1 MWQVTFNS
9 ATSSLIPFAHFW
21 SPLLCCKFFLSYNT
35 YLFLVCQIFLLAFM
49 LSCSTLFDPM
59 DYSPPDSFV
68 HGIFWARILEWA
80 AIFFSLGSSRPRDW
94 TRDSSID
101 SLPLRHLTS
110 VFRDNKRARQIHKI
124 EQAGK
129 YESKLLPL
137 ILWFCVVECIFFH
150 NSNL

>member
-68 HGIFWARILEWA
+68 HGIFWARILEWIA
-80 AIFFSLGSSRPRDW
+80 VSSSRGSFQPRAELMFPAYLLIIFNDYF
-94 TRDSSID
+94 I
-101 SLPLRHLTS
+101 
-110 VFRDNKRARQIHKI
+110 FAHKC
-124 EQAGK
+124 
-129 YESKLLPL
+129 KLHENTDLCL
-137 ILWFCVVECIFFH
+137 LYLFLV
-150 NSNL
+150 